1 MRIIALRL
9 LVVSLVL
16 ALAVTEVV
24 AAQEQARARRNAQPA
39 MQPIQDDPSLP
50 RVLLIGDSISI
61 GYTVPTRESLAGKVN
76 VHRPLEN
83 CAHTEKG
90 LEKLDEWLGSK
101 KWDVI
106 HFNWGL
112 HDLKYV
118 DRKGNRVSPKS
129 GGKQLH
135 SPERY
140 AKNLEKLVLRLKK
153 TGAKLIWATTTPV
166 PEGAEGRVKGDAAKY
181 NAVAEKIMRKHGVAI
196 NDLYGLVMPR
206 LQDVQKPRNVHF
218 ENKGSELMAEQV
230 AASIFKALE
239 KH

>member
-1 MRIIALRL
+1 MRSIAPRL
-9 LVVSLVL
+9 LVIALVL
-16 ALAVTEVV
+16 ALAVINVV
-24 AAQEQARARRNAQPA
+24 EAQEQARTGRNTQPA
-39 MQPIQDDPSLP
+39 MQAIQDDPSLP

-61 GYTVPTRESLAGKVN
+61 GYTLDTRRLLAGKAN

-118 DRKGNRVSPKS
+118 DQKGNMVP
-129 GGKQLH
+129 
-135 SPERY
+135 P
-140 AKNLEKLVLRLKK
+140 
-153 TGAKLIWATTTPV
+153 KLIWATTTPV
-166 PEGAEGRVKGDAAKY
+166 PEGGEGRVEGDAAKY
-181 NAVAEKIMRKHGVAI
+181 NAIAEKIMRKHRVAI

-206 LQDVQKPRNVHF
+206 LQELQKPRNVHF
-218 ENKGSELMAEQV
+218 EEEGSKLMAERV
-230 AASIFKALE
+230 AASILRALE
-239 KH
+239 ER

>member
-1 MRIIALRL
+1 MRITRVRL
-9 LVVSLVL
+9 LAILFCL
-16 ALAVTEVV
+16 ALAVTGGVG
-24 AAQEQARARRNAQPA
+24 AQEQERPRRNTPPA
-39 MQPIQDDPSLP
+39 MQAIQDDPSLP

-61 GYTVPTRESLAGKVN
+61 GYTVPTREFLAGKAN

-90 LEKLDEWLGSK
+90 LERLDEWLGSK
-101 KWDVI
+101 KWGAI

-118 DRKGNRVSPKS
+118 DQKGNRVSPKS

-135 SPERY
+135 SPEQY
-140 AKNLEKLVLRLKK
+140 AKNLEELVLRLKK

-166 PEGAEGRVKGDAAKY
+166 PEGAEGRAKGDAAKY
-181 NAVAEKIMRKHGVAI
+181 NAVAGKIMRKHDIAV

-206 LQDVQKPRNVHF
+206 LQEVQKPRNVHF
-218 ENKGSELMAEQV
+218 EKEGSELMAERV
-230 AASIFKALE
+230 AASILKALGE
-239 KH
+239 H

>member
-1 MRIIALRL
+1 MKSARVRWFTMLFFL
-9 LVVSLVL
+9 S
-16 ALAVTEVV
+16 LAVIGVV
-24 AAQEQARARRNAQPA
+24 GAQEPARTRRNTQPA
-39 MQPIQDDPSLP
+39 MQAIQDAPNLP

-61 GYTVPTRESLAGKVN
+61 GYTLDTRRLLAGKAN

-118 DRKGNRVSPKS
+118 DQKGNRVPPKS

-135 SPERY
+135 SPEEY
-140 AKNLEKLVLRLKK
+140 AKNLEKLVLQLKK

-166 PEGAEGRVKGDAAKY
+166 PEGAGGRIKGDAAKY
-181 NAVAEKIMRKHGVAI
+181 NAVAEKIMRKHSVAI
-196 NDLYGLVMPR
+196 NDLYGLVILR
-206 LQDVQKPRNVHF
+206 LQEVQRPGDVHF
-218 ENKGSELMAEQV
+218 KKGGSELIAERV
-230 AASIFKALE
+230 AASILKALGE
-239 KH
+239 R